1 MKVFCRFH
9 VAFLSLCRSLYDR
22 CYSVS
27 RVFYG
32 QWRKN
37 GGAVNIYLS
46 LTHARRTHTHV
57 HAHAHTHA
65 HPHTLSLIQSQ
76 ALPVTFIS
84 VITMAGRLN
93 GEIHTTM
100 DTHHIDIWITH
111 VWINHT
117 TLMWLVDEALKQLTD
132 RGHLRW
138 NLCNGRVVIVSSELI
153 SLTMTQTLHWDL
165 LTFKH
170 IL

>member
-1 MKVFCRFH
+1 MLPFS
-9 VAFLSLCRSLYDR
+9 LSVVLSMTDV
-22 CYSVS
+22 SVS
-27 RVFYG
+27 RGFLLDSEERTVELLIFISPHT
-32 QWRKN
+32 RT
-37 GGAVNIYLS
+37 S
-46 LTHARRTHTHV
+46 HTHTRTRTRTHTR
-57 HAHAHTHA
+57 T
-65 HPHTLSLIQSQ
+65 PTHTLSLIQSQ

-138 NLCNGRVVIVSSELI
+138 E
-153 SLTMTQTLHWDL
+153 SL
-165 LTFKH
+165 
-170 IL
+170 